1 MSSPPN
7 SDAGTRLHSDA
18 LAWFQAAAA
27 AEPPRAAD
35 YAVNGACL
43 VSVLPAEMT
52 AEALRWLPGQG
63 LPNALRMTIGTED
76 ETRGLAAAIRGA
88 LNG

>member
-63 LPNALRMTIGTED
+63 GLDQRVAHAAWIAG
-76 ETRGLAAAIRGA
+76 GLASNRKSSSR
-88 LNG
+88 